1 MLTLILLLIFIPIL
15 LIVVFSLIA
24 GAVGLVWGMFKFLL
38 PVIIIAALINLIF
51 SRQRR
56 EPRPRPMTYESYDE
70 HQSTKRPRKDLH
82 DVHVRDQHADD
93 DDEWS
98 DF

>member
-38 PVIIIAALINLIF
+38 PVIIIAAVVSWLLNRNLHQ
-51 SRQRR
+51 SHHHYDGQQ
-56 EPRPRPMTYESYDE
+56 SYQHYQQSGHRARKELHNVQERDE
-70 HQSTKRPRKDLH
+70 HH
-82 DVHVRDQHADD
+82 
-93 DDEWS
+93 DEWG

>member
-24 GAVGLVWGMFKFLL
+24 GAVGLVWGMLKFLL
-38 PVIIIAALINLIF
+38 PVIIIAALINLVF
-51 SRQRR
+51 SRHRR
-56 EPRPRPMTYESYDE
+56 ESRTRPMTYESYDE
-70 HQSTKRPRKDLH
+70 HQSVKRPRKDLH
-82 DVHVRDQHADD
+82 DVHVHDQHAND